1 MAPLALLLACDPR
14 FESRICVTGQHREML
29 DQVLYLFRISA
40 DLDLNLMKPGQ
51 DLTDLACS
59 ILIGM
64 REVFTSFRPDLMLV
78 HGDTSTTLIATLAAY
93 YHQIPVA
100 HVEAGL
106 RTGNLYSPWPEVA
119 NRKLTGALA
128 ELNFAPTDVAARNLH
143 LEGVPADRIVITGNT
158 VIDALL
164 EVVNRLRADDG
175 LDRKSTRLNSSH

>member
-1 MAPLALLLACDPR
+1 
-14 FESRICVTGQHREML
+14 ML
-29 DQVLYLFRISA
+29 DQVLDLFRIRA
-40 DLDLNLMKPGQ
+40 DLDLNVMKPGQ

-106 RTGNLYSPWPEVA
+106 RTGNLYSPWAEEA

-143 LEGVPADRIVITGNT
+143 LDIGRAHVSTPVTHPPLVCRL
-158 VIDALL
+158 LL
-164 EVVNRLRADDG
+164 E
-175 LDRKSTRLNSSH
+175 KK

>member
-1 MAPLALLLACDPR
+1 
-14 FESRICVTGQHREML
+14 
-29 DQVLYLFRISA
+29 
-40 DLDLNLMKPGQ
+40 
-51 DLTDLACS
+51 
-59 ILIGM
+59 M

-106 RTGNLYSPWPEVA
+106 RTGNLYSPWPEEA

-143 LEGVPADRIVITGNT
+143 LEGVPADRIVITGNK

-164 EVVNRLRADDG
+164 EVVNRLRAEDG
-175 LDRKSTRLNSSH
+175 LRAEIAGSVDRKSTRLKYSH

>member
-1 MAPLALLLACDPR
+1 
-14 FESRICVTGQHREML
+14 ML
-29 DQVLYLFRISA
+29 DQVLDLFRIRA
-40 DLDLNLMKPGQ
+40 DLDLNVMKPGQ

-106 RTGNLYSPWPEVA
+106 RTGTPYSPSPEA
-119 NRKLTGALA
+119 AHRTLTGALA
-128 ELNFAPTDVAARNLH
+128 APPFPPTQAPPH
-143 LEGVPADRIVITGNT
+143 Q
-158 VIDALL
+158 
-164 EVVNRLRADDG
+164 
-175 LDRKSTRLNSSH
+175 